1 METGSIGSSPVA
13 EQKNFFF
20 NNIKNSETMSKYNS
34 KHEAKKPT
42 ETNFMGETAF
52 KMETKEELV
61 SSVMTTFL
69 QGNYYEGENTEVN
82 RIKSL
87 LDKVEPEFAAKL
99 ALYARND
106 GKMRSVTHMISSHIA
121 PRVSGKEWG
130 KRFYNKIVVRP
141 DDISEI
147 VSSYAAFNGMGL
159 KDIKRI
165 PNSMKKGFKTAL
177 ERFDAYQ
184 IDKYKMNRRDV
195 SMIDL
200 VNMFHPKGT
209 QKNCEAYRRL
219 INGLPLSDLYDS
231 KILEKTMANTGKVAK
246 TEKEKVAAKHDAIS
260 EVFDNPK
267 GMPIMNLVRNLKN
280 IITYAPDKVDE
291 ACEQLAIVEKIK
303 NSRMLPFRFATA
315 FSEIENMAYP
325 FKAKCDTGS
334 IKFES
339 DRPETRYSK
348 MEFDDMKKKV
358 LNALEGA
365 IEIACI
371 NIPKLDGKTAI
382 LIDHSG
388 SVRGDGGG
396 SSKVSAFSEVTTAM
410 IGNLFGS
417 MMAYS
422 QDDVYIGLFGDR
434 LIDVPV
440 DRKIGLLNFNKKS
453 FDLGARCGGRTEA
466 GIYDFMRKVVKDRVK
481 IDNIVV
487 FSDCQIGDGN
497 TSRWS
502 TFTPWYGMSS
512 TDNGG
517 HFQDL
522 FKEFRKI
529 NPNANFIVCNL
540 RQSGNTSVFDKSQ
553 RILNIAG
560 WSEQIFDVI
569 KGNCKGW
576 GEMIK
581 EIEAIEL

>member
-1 METGSIGSSPVA
+1 
-13 EQKNFFF
+13 
-20 NNIKNSETMSKYNS
+20 MSKYNS

-42 ETNFMGETAF
+42 ETNFMGEKAF
-52 KMETKEELV
+52 KMEDKEELV

-69 QGNYYEGENTEVN
+69 QDSYYEKESTEAN
-82 RIKSL
+82 RIKGL
-87 LDKVEPEFAAKL
+87 LDKVDPEFCAKL
-99 ALYARND
+99 ALYARNE
-106 GKMRSVTHMISSHIA
+106 GKLRSVTHLISSHIA
-121 PRVSGKEWG
+121 QKVSGKEWG

-147 VSSYAAFNGMGL
+147 VSAYAATNKMSL

-195 SMIDL
+195 SMVDL
-200 VNMFHPKGT
+200 VNLFHPKGT
-209 QKNCEAYRRL
+209 QKNCEAYKRL
-219 INGLPLSDLYDS
+219 MTGKSLSDLYSS
-231 KILEKTMANTGKVAK
+231 KILEKTMAETGKVAK
-246 TEKEKVAAKHDAIS
+246 TEKEKVEAKHDAIS

-267 GMPIMNLVRNLKN
+267 GMPIMNLVRNLRN
-280 IITYAPDKVDE
+280 IIMYAPDKVSE
-291 ACEQLAIVEKIK
+291 ACEQLTIVEKVQ

-315 FSEIENMAYP
+315 YSEIEKFEYP
-325 FKAKCDTGS
+325 FKHKTSSGGS

-339 DRPETRYSK
+339 DLPETRFSEE
-348 MEFDDMKKKV
+348 EFNQMKADV
-358 LNALEGA
+358 LNALEKA

-382 LIDHSG
+382 LVDHSG
-388 SVRGDGGG
+388 SCRGDGGG
-396 SSKVSAFSEVTTAM
+396 SSRVSAFSKTTTAM

-417 MMAYS
+417 MMAFA

-440 DRKIGLLNFNKKS
+440 NRKMGLLDFNNKS
-453 FDLGARCGGRTEA
+453 FNEGRNCGVSTEK
-466 GIYDFMRKVVKDRVK
+466 GIYEFMRRVVENNTK
-481 IDNIVV
+481 IDNVIV
-487 FSDCQIGDGN
+487 FSDCQIGSG
-497 TSRWS
+497 SGYA
-502 TFTPWYGMSS
+502 FTPWYGTSS
-512 TDNGG
+512 SEHGEG
-517 HFQDL
+517 FHKL

-529 NPNANFIVCNL
+529 NHNANFIVCNL
-540 RQSGNTSVFDKSQ
+540 RQAGHTSVFDKSQ

-569 KGNCKGW
+569 KGSCKGW
-576 GEMIK
+576 QEVIK
-581 EIEAIEL
+581 EIEQITL

>member
-1 METGSIGSSPVA
+1 
-13 EQKNFFF
+13 
-20 NNIKNSETMSKYNS
+20 MSKYNS

-52 KMETKEELV
+52 KMGTKEELV

-69 QGNYYEGENTEVN
+69 QGSYYESENTEVT
-82 RIKSL
+82 RIKNL

-130 KRFYNKIVVRP
+130 KRFYDKIVVRP

-147 VSSYAAFNGMGL
+147 VSSYAISNGMNL

-165 PNSMKKGFKTAL
+165 PNSMKKGFKNAL

-184 IDKYKMNRRDV
+184 IDKYKMKHRDV
-195 SMIDL
+195 SMVDL

-209 QKNCEAYRRL
+209 KKNCEAYRRL
-219 INGLPLSDLYDS
+219 MHGMSLSDLYSS

-246 TEKEKVAAKHDAIS
+246 TEKEKVEAKHDAIS
-260 EVFDNPK
+260 EVFDTPK

-280 IITYAPDKVDE
+280 IITYAPDKVSE
-291 ACEQLAIVEKIK
+291 ACEQLRIVEKIQ

-315 FSEIENMAYP
+315 FNEIEKMKYP
-325 FKAKCDTGS
+325 FSTKYDTGS

-339 DRPETRYSK
+339 DMPEKRFSK
-348 MEFDDMKKKV
+348 EYFESIKTDV
-358 LNALEGA
+358 LNALEDA
-365 IEIACI
+365 IQIACI
-371 NIPKLDGKTAI
+371 NIPKLEGKTAI

-396 SSKVSAFSEVTTAM
+396 SSKVSAFSKTTTAM

-422 QDDVYIGLFGDR
+422 QDDVYIGLFGNY

-453 FDLGARCGGRTEA
+453 FDLGAKCGSSTEN
-466 GIYDFMRKVVKDRVK
+466 GIYDFMRKVVKDKVK
-481 IDNIVV
+481 MDNIIV
-487 FSDCQIGDGN
+487 FSDCQIGDGKYRN
-497 TSRWS
+497 SS
-502 TFTPWYGMSS
+502 FTPWYGFSEY
-512 TDNGG
+512 DKGP
-517 HFQDL
+517 HFQKL

-540 RQSGNTSVFDKSQ
+540 KQAGSTSVFDQSQ

-560 WSEQIFDVI
+560 WSEQIFDII

-576 GEMIK
+576 QEMIK
-581 EIEAIEL
+581 EIEQITL

>member
-1 METGSIGSSPVA
+1 
-13 EQKNFFF
+13 
-20 NNIKNSETMSKYNS
+20 MSKYNA
-34 KHEAKKPT
+34 KHEAAKPT
-42 ETNFMGETAF
+42 EKNFMGENAY

-69 QGNYYEGENTEVN
+69 QGSYYEKENTEVK
-82 RIKSL
+82 RIQGL

-130 KRFYNKIVVRP
+130 KRFYNKIVIRP

-147 VSSYAAFNGMGL
+147 VSSYAVSNGMGL

-184 IDKYKMNRRDV
+184 LDKYKMERRDV
-195 SMIDL
+195 SIVDL

-209 QKNCEAYRRL
+209 QKNCEAFHRL
-219 INGLPLSDLYDS
+219 MAGKSLSDLYNS

-246 TEKEKVAAKHDAIS
+246 TVEEKAEAKHDAIA

-267 GMPIMNLVRNLKN
+267 GMPVMNLVRNLKN
-280 IITYAPDKVDE
+280 IITYAPDKVSE
-291 ACEQLAIVEKIK
+291 ACDQLGIREKIL

-315 FSEIENMAYP
+315 YAEVEGMRYP
-325 FKAKCDTGS
+325 FTGES
-334 IKFES
+334 NSSKIMFES
-339 DRPETRYSK
+339 DKPRERYSI
-348 MEFDDMKKKV
+348 ESFRDMKAKV
-358 LNALEGA
+358 LDALENA
-365 IEIACI
+365 MQIACE
-371 NIPKLDGKTAI
+371 NIPKLEGKTAI
-382 LIDHSG
+382 LVDHSG
-388 SVRGDGGG
+388 SVRGDCGGH
-396 SSKVSAFSEVTTAM
+396 SRVSAFSKTTTAM

-417 MMAYS
+417 MMTYS

-434 LIDVPV
+434 LINVPV
-440 DRKIGLLNFNKKS
+440 DRKRKLLDFNQYS
-453 FDLGARCGGRTEA
+453 YNLGAKCGPSTEA
-466 GIYDFMRKVVKDRVK
+466 GIYDFMRQVVKDK
-481 IDNIVV
+481 THIDNIIV
-487 FSDCQIGDGN
+487 FSDCQIGGGGF
-497 TSRWS
+497 TS
-502 TFTPWYGMSS
+502 WYG
-512 TDNGG
+512 TDSHDRGG

-522 FKEFRKI
+522 FKEFKKV
-529 NPNANFIVCNL
+529 NPNANFIVCNI
-540 RQSGNTSVFDKSQ
+540 RQAGNTSVFDKSQ

-576 GEMIK
+576 QEMIK